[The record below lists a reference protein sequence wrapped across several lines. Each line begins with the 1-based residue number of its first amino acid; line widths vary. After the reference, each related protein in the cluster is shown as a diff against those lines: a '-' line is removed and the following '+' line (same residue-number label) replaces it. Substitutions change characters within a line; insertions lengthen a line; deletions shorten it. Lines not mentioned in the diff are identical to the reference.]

1 MDKKALIISHN
12 KYVDKKALIISHNK
26 YVDKKALIISHNKYA
41 DKKALISSLNKTAT
55 ICYKLNL
62 LFMSKLR
69 IENARVYQGTT
80 L

>member
-1 MDKKALIISHN
+1 M
-12 KYVDKKALIISHNK
+12 
-26 YVDKKALIISHNKYA
+26 DKKALIISHNKYA
-41 DKKALISSLNKTAT
+41 DKKALISSLNKTTT